1 MKKAFSTY
9 GLMIFLPL
17 IVMGYINAIHA
28 QSSLKGLDFVQAR
41 TMGASGIQ
49 VAVSGKLALCS
60 HSEKGHINLTVTGGE
75 APYTYKWNTNETT
88 KDRTNLYAG
97 TYTVEITDAKGAVHK
112 ENIIVQPPYPLILN
126 PIEITSASC
135 GSGADGSAKLSVK
148 VGRGEPYK
156 VTWSNGVVDQ
166 WEVDGLAPGTYSV
179 KVADIYNCDVTVSF
193 EVKSES
199 EGISVQESTK
209 DLSCSGIEDGAI
221 NLSVSGG
228 QAPYIYNWSNGA
240 TTQNVDNLSA
250 GNYTVIVKDQTGC
263 SFTANYEV
271 KSPEVM
277 NLTESILSPSCDGN
291 ANGEIEVGV
300 IGGKAPYTYQWS
312 NGQNSKKATNLSSG
326 NYSLLVSDA
335 SGCTI
340 EKKFNLSNSSNLDFF
355 ITNSQPASCEG
366 GEDGLVELEVQGAS
380 GEYSIEWSDGVK
392 GLSKREDLAP
402 GTYSISVKDVS
413 GCEINKS
420 FEVKG
425 SGNINARIES
435 MLDVDCEE
443 GSFTGV
449 AWVSIEGGVEPYTI
463 EWNNGNTNAREINY
477 FKTGTLIV
485 KVIDATGCS
494 VVTEAKVDYPNL
506 NTQGSRLNF
515 QYRKLE
521 ISNEPEVQ
529 VDEEIIFESEISEE
543 FIAWEWHFGDGNK
556 SSEKDPIHIFEK
568 AGSFEV
574 TLTAFDI
581 YGCSSIEKNTVQ
593 VNVPEEMIV
602 IPNAFTPNG
611 DGLNDVF
618 IPKMKAVSNFSMEV
632 FNTWGERM
640 FMTNS
645 LESQG
650 WDGTYKGQA
659 LPAGNYLY
667 KITYTN
673 AAGENQSRRGGIT
686 LIR

>member
-1 MKKAFSTY
+1 
-9 GLMIFLPL
+9 MILLPL
-17 IVMGYINAIHA
+17 VVMSIFNSLYG
-28 QSSLKGLDFVQAR
+28 QSTFKDPDLVQAR
-41 TMGASGIQ
+41 TWSGSGIQ

-75 APYTYKWNTNETT
+75 APYTYKWNTLETT

-97 TYTVEITDAKGAVHK
+97 TYTVKITDSKGAVHT
-112 ENIIVQPPYPLILN
+112 ENIVVQPPYPLILN
-126 PIEITSASC
+126 PIEVTSASC
-135 GSGADGSAKLSVK
+135 GSGSDGSAKLSVK
-148 VGRGEPYK
+148 IGRGEPYK
-156 VTWSNGVVDQ
+156 IKWSNGVEDQ
-166 WEVDGLAPGTYSV
+166 WDVEGLQPGTYSV
-179 KVADIYNCDVTVSF
+179 TVADVYNCDVTVSF

-209 DLSCSGIEDGAI
+209 DLSCSGVEDGEI
-221 NLSVSGG
+221 NLTVSGG
-228 QAPYIYNWSNGA
+228 QAPYSYSWSNGA
-240 TTQNVDNLSA
+240 TTQRVDKLPA

-271 KSPEVM
+271 KGP
-277 NLTESILSPSCDGN
+277 ESIMLSESIISPTCEGN
-291 ANGEIEVGV
+291 TNGEIDVNV
-300 IGGKAPYTYQWS
+300 QGGLAPFTYAWS
-312 NGQNSKKATNLSSG
+312 NGESSSKATNLSSG
-326 NYSLLVSDA
+326 NYSLLVTDA

-340 EKKFNLSNSSNLDFF
+340 QKQFNLVNASNLELL
-355 ITNSQPASCEG
+355 IANSQPASCSG
-366 GEDGLVELEVQGAS
+366 ADGTVELEVSGALGVYEVS
-380 GEYSIEWSDGVK
+380 WSDGANDQ
-392 GLSKREDLAP
+392 LKRDSLIP
-402 GTYSISVKDVS
+402 GIYSITVKDAS
-413 GCEINKS
+413 GCEVNTS
-420 FEVKG
+420 LEVK
-425 SGNINARIES
+425 SSENINARIES

-449 AWVSIEGGVEPYTI
+449 AWVAIEGGVEPYTI
-463 EWNNGNTNAREINY
+463 DWNNGNSHAREINY
-477 FKTGTLIV
+477 FKTGTLKV

-494 VVTEAKVDYPNL
+494 VIAEAKVDYPNL

-529 VDEEIIFESEISEE
+529 VHEELIFESEISDE
-543 FIAWEWHFGDGNK
+543 FIAWEWHFGDGKK
-556 SSEKDPIHIFEK
+556 SSEKDPIHVFEK
-568 AGSFEV
+568 AGLFEV

-593 VNVPEEMIV
+593 VNVPEDMIV

-611 DGLNDVF
+611 DGLNDLF
-618 IPKMKAVSNFSMEV
+618 IPKMNAVTNFSMEV

-640 FMTNS
+640 YIST
-645 LESQG
+645 SQNQEG
-650 WDGTYKGQA
+650 WDGTYRGQS

-673 AAGENQSRRGGIT
+673 SAGENQSRSGGIT

>member
-9 GLMIFLPL
+9 GLMILLPL
-17 IVMGYINAIHA
+17 MMMGYINSIYA
-28 QSSLKGLDFVQAR
+28 QSSLKDPDLVQAR
-41 TMGASGIQ
+41 TMGASDIQ

-60 HSEKGHINLTVTGGE
+60 HSEKGHIILTVTGGQ
-75 APYTYKWNTNETT
+75 APYTYKWNTLETT

-97 TYTVEITDAKGAVHK
+97 TYTVEITDSKGAVHK
-112 ENIIVQPPYPLILN
+112 ENIVVQPPYPLILN
-126 PIEITSASC
+126 PIEIIPASC

-156 VTWSNGVVDQ
+156 VTWSNGVEDQ
-166 WEVDGLAPGTYSV
+166 WEVNGLKPGTYSV

-199 EGISVQESTK
+199 EGISVQETTK
-209 DLSCSGIEDGAI
+209 DLSCSGIDDGAI
-221 NLSVSGG
+221 KLTISGG
-228 QAPYIYNWSNGA
+228 QAPYIYSWSNGA

-250 GNYTVIVKDQTGC
+250 GNYAVTIKDQTGC

-271 KSPEVM
+271 KSPAVM
-277 NLTESILSPSCDGN
+277 TLTESILSPYCDGN
-291 ANGEIEVGV
+291 ANGEIELGV
-300 IGGKAPYTYQWS
+300 IGGQAPYTYQWS
-312 NGQNSKKATNLSSG
+312 NGQNSAKATNLSSG
-326 NYSLLVSDA
+326 NYSVLVSDA
-335 SGCTI
+335 SGCII
-340 EKKFNLSNSSNLDFF
+340 EKQFNLSNSSNLDLV
-355 ITNSQPASCEG
+355 IANNQPTSCAG
-366 GEDGLVELEVQGAS
+366 GEDGLVELEVIGAS
-380 GEYSIEWSDGVK
+380 GDYSIEWSDGVK

-402 GTYSISVKDVS
+402 GTYSISVKDAS
-413 GCEINKS
+413 GCEITKS

-477 FKTGTLIV
+477 FKTGTLKV

-494 VVTEAKVDYPNL
+494 VITEAKVDYPNL

-515 QYRKLE
+515 QFRKLE
-521 ISNEPEVQ
+521 ISSEPEVQ

-640 FMTNS
+640 FMTTNQ
-645 LESQG
+645 ESQG

-673 AAGENQSRRGGIT
+673 TAGENQSRSGGIT